1 MPRILC
7 RFAATALALAFS
19 TLAMA
24 LAFSTLAVA
33 QDFPSRPV
41 RVVVPYPP
49 GGPTDVIVRV
59 IANRLPET
67 LGQQVVVENRA
78 GASGMIGADLVAKSP
93 PDGYTLL
100 VNPSIHV
107 ILPSLVPK
115 MPFDAIKDFTH
126 ITLLVSVPLFLVV
139 NDSLPV
145 KNVRELIAYAKANP
159 GKLNFASASS
169 GSSSQL
175 AGEQFKLFA
184 GVEMQHI
191 PYKGSTPALTDVM
204 GGQVQMMFDSTPSAM
219 PFVKSGK
226 LRALAVTT
234 AKRTQAAPDIPSMA
248 ESGLPGFDHS
258 NWYGVWGPPGLSRD
272 VVNKL
277 SVAIAATMQRKDVR
291 DRLVDLGAD
300 PVDGVSPAQFEAYA
314 QSELARFAKIV
325 KQAGVKM
332 E

>member
-1 MPRILC
+1 MLRRIFTLVVV
-7 RFAATALALAFS
+7 FAATFS
-19 TLAMA
+19 TLVA
-24 LAFSTLAVA
+24 A
-33 QDFPSRPV
+33 QDYPNRPV

-59 IANRLPET
+59 VANRLTEA

-78 GASGMIGADLVAKSP
+78 GASGMIGADLVAKAP

-115 MPFDAIKDFTH
+115 MAYDAIKDFTH

-139 NDSLPV
+139 NNSLPV
-145 KNVRELIAYAKANP
+145 RNVRDLIAYAKANP

-175 AGEQFKLFA
+175 AGEQFKLLA
-184 GVEMQHI
+184 GVDMQHI

-204 GGQVQMMFDSTPSAM
+204 GGQVHMMFDSTPSAM

-234 AKRTQAAPDIPSMA
+234 AKRTGAAPDIPSMA
-248 ESGLPGFDHS
+248 ESGLAGFDHS
-258 NWYGVWGPPGLSRD
+258 NWYGVWGPPGLPPEI
-272 VVNKL
+272 VGKL
-277 SVAIAATMQRKDVR
+277 SAAIATTMQKKDVR

-300 PVDGVSPAQFEAYA
+300 PVDGVTPAQFEAYA
-314 QSELARFAKIV
+314 RSELERFAKIE

-332 E
+332 

>member
-1 MPRILC
+1 MQQLLSKL
-7 RFAATALALAFS
+7 ALTALAVAFS
-19 TLAMA
+19 MP
-24 LAFSTLAVA
+24 AVA
-33 QDFPSRPV
+33 QDYPLRPV
-41 RVVVPYPP
+41 RVIVPYPP

-59 IANRLPET
+59 VANRLTES
-67 LGQQVVVENRA
+67 LGQQVIVENRA
-78 GASGMIGADLVAKSP
+78 GASGMIGAELVAKAP

-115 MPFDAIKDFTH
+115 MAYDAIRDFTH

-139 NDSLPV
+139 NNSLPV
-145 KNVRELIAYAKANP
+145 RNVQDLIAYAKANP

-184 GVEMQHI
+184 GVQMQHI

-234 AKRTQAAPDIPSMA
+234 AKRTGAAPDIPSMA

-258 NWYGVWGPPGLSRD
+258 NWYGVWGPPGLPRD

-277 SVAIAATMQRKDVR
+277 STAIAATMQKKDVR

>member
-1 MPRILC
+1 MIHYREIAMSKAFVRLLV
-7 RFAATALALAFS
+7 AVLALVAS
-19 TLAMA
+19 PLA
-24 LAFSTLAVA
+24 SA
-33 QDFPSRPV
+33 QEYPSRPV

-59 IANRLPET
+59 IANRLTES
-67 LGQQVVVENRA
+67 LGQPVVVENRA
-78 GASGMIGADLVAKSP
+78 GASGMIGAELVSKAP

-107 ILPSLVPK
+107 ILPSLVAK
-115 MPFDAIKDFTH
+115 MPFDAIKDFSH

-139 NDSLPV
+139 NNSLPV
-145 KNVRELIAYAKANP
+145 RNVRELIAYAKANP
-159 GKLNFASASS
+159 GKLNFASSSS

-234 AKRTQAAPDIPSMA
+234 AKRTGAAPDIPSMA
-248 ESGLPGFDHS
+248 EAGLPGFDHS
-258 NWYGVWGPPGLSRD
+258 NWYGVWGPPGLPRD
-272 VVNKL
+272 VVNKVSAAL
-277 SVAIAATMQRKDVR
+277 AATMQKKDVR
-291 DRLVDLGAD
+291 DRLIDLGAD
-300 PVDGVSPAQFEAYA
+300 PVDGVTPAQFEAYA

-325 KQAGVKM
+325 KQGGVKI

>member
-1 MPRILC
+1 MPQMLC
-7 RFAATALALAFS
+7 RLAATVLALAFPM
-19 TLAMA
+19 LAMA
-24 LAFSTLAVA
+24 
-33 QDFPSRPV
+33 QDYPSRPV
-41 RVVVPYPP
+41 RIVVPYPP

-59 IANRLPET
+59 VGNRLSES
-67 LGQQVVVENRA
+67 LGQPVVIENRA
-78 GASGMIGADLVAKSP
+78 GASGMIGAELVAKAQ

-107 ILPSLVPK
+107 ILPSLVQK
-115 MPFDAIKDFTH
+115 MAYDAIKDFTH

-139 NDSLPV
+139 NNALPV
-145 KNVRELIAYAKANP
+145 RNVRDLIAYAKANP
-159 GKLNFASASS
+159 GKLNFASSSS

-175 AGEQFKLFA
+175 AGEQFKLLA
-184 GVEMQHI
+184 GVDMQHV

-204 GGQVQMMFDSTPSAM
+204 SGQVHMMFDSTPSAM

-234 AKRTQAAPDIPSMA
+234 AKRTGAAPDIPSMA
-248 ESGLPGFDHS
+248 ESGLAGFDHS
-258 NWYGVWGPPGLSRD
+258 NWYGVWGPPGMPRE

-277 SVAIAATMQRKDVR
+277 SAAIATTMQKKDVR

-314 QSELARFAKIV
+314 KSELERFAKIV

-332 E
+332 

>member
-1 MPRILC
+1 MHCMLSRLV
-7 RFAATALALAFS
+7 ALALAMAFS
-19 TLAMA
+19 A
-24 LAFSTLAVA
+24 LAAA
-33 QDFPSRPV
+33 QDYPSRPV
-41 RVVVPYPP
+41 RVIAPYPP

-59 IANRLPET
+59 VANRLSES
-67 LGQQVVVENRA
+67 LGQPVVVENRA
-78 GASGMIGADLVAKSP
+78 GASGMIGAELVAKAP

-115 MPFDAIKDFTH
+115 MAYDAIRDFTH

-139 NDSLPV
+139 NNSLPV
-145 KNVRELIAYAKANP
+145 RSVQDLIAYAKANP

-175 AGEQFKLFA
+175 AGEQFKLLA
-184 GVEMQHI
+184 GVQMQHI

-204 GGQVQMMFDSTPSAM
+204 GGQVQMMFDSTPSAI

-234 AKRTQAAPDIPSMA
+234 AKRTGAAPDIPSMA

-258 NWYGVWGPPGLSRD
+258 NWYGVWGPPAMPREI
-272 VVNKL
+272 VNKL
-277 SVAIAATMQRKDVR
+277 TLAIATTMQKKEVR
-291 DRLVDLGAD
+291 DKLVELGAD
-300 PVDGVSPAQFEAYA
+300 PVDAVTPAQFEAYA
-314 QSELARFAKIV
+314 QSELARFARIV

>member
-1 MPRILC
+1 MPNAYLRWVVLALSL
-7 RFAATALALAFS
+7 AACALAS
-19 TLAMA
+19 
-24 LAFSTLAVA
+24 A
-33 QDFPSRPV
+33 QDYPSRPV

-59 IANRLPET
+59 VGNRLSES
-67 LGQQVVVENRA
+67 LGQPVVIENRA
-78 GASGMIGADLVAKSP
+78 GASGMIGAELVARAA

-107 ILPSLVPK
+107 ILPSLVAK

-126 ITLLVSVPLFLVV
+126 VTLLVSVPLFLVV
-139 NDSLPV
+139 NNSLPV
-145 KNVRELIAYAKANP
+145 KNVKDLIAYAKANP
-159 GKLNFASASS
+159 GKLNFASSS
-169 GSSSQL
+169 GGSSSQL

-248 ESGLPGFDHS
+248 EAGLPGFDHS
-258 NWYGVWGPPGLSRD
+258 NWYGVWGPQGMPRE
-272 VVNKL
+272 VVAKL
-277 SVAIAATMQRKDVR
+277 STAIAATMQKKDVR

-325 KQAGVKM
+325 KQAGVKI

>member
-1 MPRILC
+1 MPQMPC
-7 RFAATALALAFS
+7 RLAAAALALAFS
-19 TLAMA
+19 L
-24 LAFSTLAVA
+24 LAVA
-33 QDFPSRPV
+33 QEYPARPV
-41 RVVVPYPP
+41 RIVVPYPP

-59 IANRLPET
+59 VGNRLSES
-67 LGQQVVVENRA
+67 LGQPVVIENRA
-78 GASGMIGADLVAKSP
+78 GASGMIGADLVAKAQ

-115 MPFDAIKDFTH
+115 MAYDAIKDFTH
-126 ITLLVSVPLFLVV
+126 LTLLVSVPLFLVV
-139 NDSLPV
+139 NNDLPV
-145 KNVRELIAYAKANP
+145 RNVRELVAYAKANP

-175 AGEQFKLFA
+175 AGEQFKLLA
-184 GVEMQHI
+184 GVDMQHI

-219 PFVKSGK
+219 PYVKGGK

-234 AKRTQAAPDIPSMA
+234 AKRTGAAPDIPSMA

-258 NWYGVWGPPGLSRD
+258 TWYGVWGPPGLPRE

-277 SVAIAATMQRKDVR
+277 SAAIASTMQKKDVR

-300 PVDGVSPAQFEAYA
+300 PVDGVTPAQFEAYA
-314 QSELARFAKIV
+314 KSELERFAKIV

-332 E
+332 Q

>member
-1 MPRILC
+1 MLSRISRLVPAVL
-7 RFAATALALAFS
+7 AAVLAAVFVASFPTPALA
-19 TLAMA
+19 
-24 LAFSTLAVA
+24 
-33 QDFPSRPV
+33 QDYPNRPV
-41 RVVVPYPP
+41 RVIVPYPP

-59 IANRLPET
+59 VANRLTES
-67 LGQQVVVENRA
+67 LGQPVVVENRA
-78 GASGMIGADLVAKSP
+78 GASGMIGAELVAKAP

-115 MPFDAIKDFTH
+115 MAYDAIKDFTH

-139 NDSLPV
+139 NNALPV
-145 KNVRELIAYAKANP
+145 RNVQDLIAYAKANP
-159 GKLNFASASS
+159 GKLNFASSSS

-175 AGEQFKLFA
+175 AGEQFKLYA
-184 GVEMQHI
+184 GVQMQHI

-234 AKRTQAAPDIPSMA
+234 AKRTGAAPDIPSMA

-258 NWYGVWGPPGLSRD
+258 NWYGVWGPPGLPRE
-272 VVNKL
+272 VINKL
-277 SVAIAATMQRKDVR
+277 SAALAATMQKKDVR

-332 E
+332 Q

>member
-1 MPRILC
+1 MPQMPC
-7 RFAATALALAFS
+7 RLAAAALALAFS
-19 TLAMA
+19 L
-24 LAFSTLAVA
+24 LAVA
-33 QDFPSRPV
+33 QEYPARPV
-41 RVVVPYPP
+41 RIVVPYPP

-59 IANRLPET
+59 VGNRLSES
-67 LGQQVVVENRA
+67 LGQPVVIENRA
-78 GASGMIGADLVAKSP
+78 GASGMIGADLVAKAQ

-115 MPFDAIKDFTH
+115 MAYDAIKDFTH
-126 ITLLVSVPLFLVV
+126 LTLLVSVPLFLVV
-139 NDSLPV
+139 NNDLPV
-145 KNVRELIAYAKANP
+145 RNVRELVAYAKANP

-175 AGEQFKLFA
+175 AGEQFKLLA
-184 GVEMQHI
+184 GVDMQHI

-219 PFVKSGK
+219 PYVKGGK

-234 AKRTQAAPDIPSMA
+234 AKRTGAAPDIPSMA

-258 NWYGVWGPPGLSRD
+258 NWYGVWGPPGLPRE

-277 SVAIAATMQRKDVR
+277 SAAIASTMQKKDVR

-300 PVDGVSPAQFEAYA
+300 PVDGVTPAQFEAYA
-314 QSELARFAKIV
+314 KSELERFAKIV

-332 E
+332 Q

>member
-1 MPRILC
+1 MS
-7 RFAATALALAFS
+7 RFPESYISSTFRRWVVVVLALAAS
-19 TLAMA
+19 SLAW
-24 LAFSTLAVA
+24 A
-33 QDFPSRPV
+33 QDYPAKPV

-59 IANRLPET
+59 IANRLTES
-67 LGQQVVVENRA
+67 LGQPVVVENRA
-78 GASGMIGADLVAKSP
+78 GASGMIGAELVAKAA

-115 MPFDAIKDFTH
+115 MAYDAIKDFTH

-139 NDSLPV
+139 NNSLPV
-145 KNVRELIAYAKANP
+145 WSVQDLIAYAKANP

-184 GVEMQHI
+184 GVLMQHI

-258 NWYGVWGPPGLSRD
+258 NWYGVWGPPGMPREIL
-272 VVNKL
+272 NKL
-277 SVAIAATMQRKDVR
+277 TVAIAATMQRKDVR
-291 DRLVDLGAD
+291 DRLIELGAD
-300 PVDGVSPAQFEAYA
+300 PVDGVTPAQFEAYA

>member
-1 MPRILC
+1 MEKIMSG
-7 RFAATALALAFS
+7 RFTRLLATALAL
-19 TLAMA
+19 MA
-24 LAFSTLAVA
+24 VSAASA
-33 QDFPSRPV
+33 QDFPSKPV
-41 RVVVPYPP
+41 RIVVPYPP

-59 IANRLPET
+59 IGNRLTES
-67 LGQQVVVENRA
+67 LGQQVVIENKA
-78 GASGMIGADLVAKSP
+78 GASGMIGAELVSKSP

-139 NDSLPV
+139 NNNLPV
-145 KNVRELIAYAKANP
+145 KNVKDLITYAKANP
-159 GKLNFASASS
+159 GKLNFASSSS

-175 AGEQFKLFA
+175 AGEQFKLLA

-191 PYKGSTPALTDVM
+191 PYKGSTPALTDIM

-234 AKRTQAAPDIPSMA
+234 AKRTGAAPEIPSMA
-248 ESGLPGFDHS
+248 ESGPAG
-258 NWYGVWGPPGLSRD
+258 
-272 VVNKL
+272 
-277 SVAIAATMQRKDVR
+277 AAQR
-291 DRLVDLGAD
+291 DREQAD
-300 PVDGVSPAQFEAYA
+300 CGNRRHHAKERCARPACR
-314 QSELARFAKIV
+314 ARRRSR
-325 KQAGVKM
+325 
-332 E
+332 

>member
-1 MPRILC
+1 
-7 RFAATALALAFS
+7 
-19 TLAMA
+19 
-24 LAFSTLAVA
+24 
-33 QDFPSRPV
+33 
-41 RVVVPYPP
+41 
-49 GGPTDVIVRV
+49 
-59 IANRLPET
+59 
-67 LGQQVVVENRA
+67 
-78 GASGMIGADLVAKSP
+78 MIGAELVAKAA

-115 MPFDAIKDFTH
+115 MQYDAIKDFSH

-139 NDSLPV
+139 NNALPV
-145 KNVRELIAYAKANP
+145 KNVQDLIAYAKANP
-159 GKLNFASASS
+159 GKLNFASSS
-169 GSSSQL
+169 GGSSSQL

-184 GVEMQHI
+184 GVQMQHI

-234 AKRTQAAPDIPSMA
+234 AKRTMAAPDIPSMA

-258 NWYGVWGPPGLSRD
+258 NWYGVWGPPGLPRD
-272 VVNKL
+272 IVNKL
-277 SVAIAATMQRKDVR
+277 TVAIGATMQKKDVR

-314 QSELARFAKIV
+314 QSELARFARIV

>member
-1 MPRILC
+1 MPNVFLRLVVLALSL
-7 RFAATALALAFS
+7 AACALAA
-19 TLAMA
+19 
-24 LAFSTLAVA
+24 A
-33 QDFPSRPV
+33 QDYPSRPV
-41 RVVVPYPP
+41 RIIVPYPP

-59 IANRLPET
+59 VGNRLSES
-67 LGQQVVVENRA
+67 LGQPVIIENRA
-78 GASGMIGADLVAKSP
+78 GASGMIGAELVAKAA

-107 ILPSLVPK
+107 ILPSLVAK

-126 ITLLVSVPLFLVV
+126 VTLLVSVPLFLVV
-139 NDSLPV
+139 NNSLPV
-145 KNVRELIAYAKANP
+145 KNVKDLIAYAKANP
-159 GKLNFASASS
+159 GKLNFASSS
-169 GSSSQL
+169 GGSSSQL

-204 GGQVQMMFDSTPSAM
+204 GGQVQMMFVSTPSAM

-248 ESGLPGFDHS
+248 EAGLPGFDHS
-258 NWYGVWGPPGLSRD
+258 NWYGVWGPQGMPRE
-272 VVNKL
+272 VVAKL
-277 SVAIAATMQRKDVR
+277 SAAIAATMQKKDVR
-291 DRLVDLGAD
+291 DKLVELGAD

-325 KQAGVKM
+325 KQAGVKL

>member
-1 MPRILC
+1 MTRLLSTL
-7 RFAATALALAFS
+7 AATALALAFS
-19 TLAMA
+19 MP
-24 LAFSTLAVA
+24 AVA
-33 QDFPSRPV
+33 QDYPSRPV
-41 RVVVPYPP
+41 RVIVPYPP

-59 IANRLPET
+59 VANRLTES
-67 LGQQVVVENRA
+67 LGQQVIVENRA
-78 GASGMIGADLVAKSP
+78 GASGMIGAELVAKAP

-115 MPFDAIKDFTH
+115 MAYDAIKDFTH

-139 NDSLPV
+139 NNSLPV
-145 KNVRELIAYAKANP
+145 RNVQDLIAYAKANP

-184 GVEMQHI
+184 GVQMQHI

-234 AKRTQAAPDIPSMA
+234 AKRTGAAPDIPSMA

-258 NWYGVWGPPGLSRD
+258 NWYGVWGPPGLPRD

-277 SVAIAATMQRKDVR
+277 STAIAATMQKKDVR

>member
-1 MPRILC
+1 MSYFLEKFMSNV
-7 RFAATALALAFS
+7 FARAVLVVLALGAAQI
-19 TLAMA
+19 AMA
-24 LAFSTLAVA
+24 
-33 QDFPSRPV
+33 QDYPSKPV
-41 RVVVPYPP
+41 RIVVPYPP

-59 IANRLPET
+59 IANRLTET
-67 LGQQVVVENRA
+67 LGQSVVVENRA
-78 GASGMIGADLVAKSP
+78 GASGMIGAELVAKAA

-107 ILPSLVPK
+107 ILPSLIPK

-139 NDSLPV
+139 NNSLPV
-145 KNVRELIAYAKANP
+145 KNVRDLIAYAKANP
-159 GKLNFASASS
+159 GKLNFASSSS

-204 GGQVQMMFDSTPSAM
+204 GGQVQMMFDSTPSAL

-258 NWYGVWGPPGLSRD
+258 NWYGVWGPPGMPREI
-272 VVNKL
+272 VNKL
-277 SVAIAATMQRKDVR
+277 TAAIAATMQKKDVR
-291 DRLVDLGAD
+291 DRLVELGAD
-300 PVDGVSPAQFEAYA
+300 PVDGVTPAQFEAYA

>member
-1 MPRILC
+1 MPQMLC
-7 RFAATALALAFS
+7 RLAATVLALAFP
-19 TLAMA
+19 M
-24 LAFSTLAVA
+24 LAVA
-33 QDFPSRPV
+33 QDYPSRPV
-41 RVVVPYPP
+41 RIVVPYPP

-59 IANRLPET
+59 VGNRLSES
-67 LGQQVVVENRA
+67 LGQAVVIENRA
-78 GASGMIGADLVAKSP
+78 GASGMIGAELVANAQ

-107 ILPSLVPK
+107 ILPSLVQK
-115 MPFDAIKDFTH
+115 MAYDAIKDFTH

-139 NDSLPV
+139 NNALPV
-145 KNVRELIAYAKANP
+145 RNVRDLIAYAKANP
-159 GKLNFASASS
+159 GKLNFASSSS

-175 AGEQFKLFA
+175 AGEQFKLLA
-184 GVEMQHI
+184 GVDMQHV

-204 GGQVQMMFDSTPSAM
+204 SGQVHMMFDSTPSAM

-234 AKRTQAAPDIPSMA
+234 AKRTGAAPDIPSMA
-248 ESGLPGFDHS
+248 ESGLAGFDHS
-258 NWYGVWGPPGLSRD
+258 NWYGVWGPPGMPREVS
-272 VVNKL
+272 NKL
-277 SVAIAATMQRKDVR
+277 SAAIATTMQKKDVR

-314 QSELARFAKIV
+314 KSELERFAKIV

-332 E
+332 

>member
-1 MPRILC
+1 MQRRISLL
-7 RFAATALALAFS
+7 AAVFVATFS
-19 TLAMA
+19 TL
-24 LAFSTLAVA
+24 VA
-33 QDFPSRPV
+33 GQDYPNRPV

-59 IANRLPET
+59 VANRLTEA
-67 LGQQVVVENRA
+67 LGQPVVVENRA
-78 GASGMIGADLVAKSP
+78 GASGMIGADLVAKAP
-93 PDGYTLL
+93 PDGHTLL

-115 MPFDAIKDFTH
+115 MAYDAIKDFTH

-139 NDSLPV
+139 NNSLPV
-145 KNVRELIAYAKANP
+145 RNVRDLVAYAKANP

-175 AGEQFKLFA
+175 AGEQFKLLA
-184 GVEMQHI
+184 GVDMQHI

-204 GGQVQMMFDSTPSAM
+204 GGQVHMMFDSTPSAM

-234 AKRTQAAPDIPSMA
+234 AKRTGAAPDIPSMA
-248 ESGLPGFDHS
+248 ESGLAGFDHS
-258 NWYGVWGPPGLSRD
+258 NWYGVWGPPGLPPE

-277 SVAIAATMQRKDVR
+277 SAAISATMQKKDVR

-300 PVDGVSPAQFEAYA
+300 PVDGVTPAQFEAYA
-314 QSELARFAKIV
+314 RSELERFAKIV

-332 E
+332 

>member
-1 MPRILC
+1 MPNVFLRLVVLALSL
-7 RFAATALALAFS
+7 AACALAA
-19 TLAMA
+19 
-24 LAFSTLAVA
+24 A
-33 QDFPSRPV
+33 QDYPSRPV
-41 RVVVPYPP
+41 RIIVPYPP

-59 IANRLPET
+59 VGNRLSES
-67 LGQQVVVENRA
+67 LGQPVIIENRA
-78 GASGMIGADLVAKSP
+78 GASGMIGAELVAKAA

-107 ILPSLVPK
+107 ILPSLVAK

-139 NDSLPV
+139 NNALPV
-145 KNVRELIAYAKANP
+145 KNVKDLIAYAKANP
-159 GKLNFASASS
+159 GKLNFASSS
-169 GSSSQL
+169 GGSSSQL

-219 PFVKSGK
+219 PFVKSGR

-234 AKRTQAAPDIPSMA
+234 AKRTLAAPDIPSMA
-248 ESGLPGFDHS
+248 EAGLPGFDHS
-258 NWYGVWGPPGLSRD
+258 NWYGVWGPQGMPRE
-272 VVNKL
+272 VVAKL
-277 SVAIAATMQRKDVR
+277 SAAIAATMQKKDVR
-291 DRLVDLGAD
+291 DKLVELGAD

-325 KQAGVKM
+325 KQAGVKL

>member
-1 MPRILC
+1 MTRLLSTL
-7 RFAATALALAFS
+7 AATALALAFS
-19 TLAMA
+19 MP
-24 LAFSTLAVA
+24 AVA
-33 QDFPSRPV
+33 QDYPSRPV
-41 RVVVPYPP
+41 RVIVPYPP

-59 IANRLPET
+59 VANRLTES
-67 LGQQVVVENRA
+67 LGQQVIVENRA
-78 GASGMIGADLVAKSP
+78 GASGMIGAELVAKAP

-115 MPFDAIKDFTH
+115 MAYDAIKDFTH

-139 NDSLPV
+139 NNSLPV
-145 KNVRELIAYAKANP
+145 RNVQDLIAYAKANP

-184 GVEMQHI
+184 GVQMQHI

-234 AKRTQAAPDIPSMA
+234 AKRTGAAPDIPSMA

-258 NWYGVWGPPGLSRD
+258 NWYGVWGPPGLPRD

-277 SVAIAATMQRKDVR
+277 SSALAATMQKKDVR

>member
-1 MPRILC
+1 MSSALIRSVVVGILVLAAAS
-7 RFAATALALAFS
+7 FAS
-19 TLAMA
+19 
-24 LAFSTLAVA
+24 A
-33 QDFPSRPV
+33 QDYPARPV
-41 RVVVPYPP
+41 RIIVPYPP

-59 IANRLPET
+59 IANRLTES
-67 LGQQVVVENRA
+67 LGQPVVVENRA
-78 GASGMIGADLVAKSP
+78 GASGMIGAELVAKAP

-107 ILPSLVPK
+107 ILPSLIPK
-115 MPFDAIKDFTH
+115 MAYDAIKDFTH

-139 NDSLPV
+139 NNSLPV
-145 KNVRELIAYAKANP
+145 KNVQDLIAYAKANP

-184 GVEMQHI
+184 GVQMQHI

-258 NWYGVWGPPGLSRD
+258 NWYGVWAPPGLPRD

-277 SVAIAATMQRKDVR
+277 STAIAATMQKKDVR

>member
-1 MPRILC
+1 MSGFPERSMSSEF
-7 RFAATALALAFS
+7 RRWVVAALTIAASSLAW
-19 TLAMA
+19 
-24 LAFSTLAVA
+24 A
-33 QDFPSRPV
+33 QDYPAKPV

-59 IANRLPET
+59 VANRLSES
-67 LGQQVVVENRA
+67 LGQPVVVENRA
-78 GASGMIGADLVAKSP
+78 GASGMIGAELVAKAP

-115 MPFDAIKDFTH
+115 MAYDAIKDFTH

-139 NDSLPV
+139 NNSLPV
-145 KNVRELIAYAKANP
+145 RSVQDLIAYAKANP

-184 GVEMQHI
+184 GVQMQHI

-234 AKRTQAAPDIPSMA
+234 AKRT
-248 ESGLPGFDHS
+248 
-258 NWYGVWGPPGLSRD
+258 GPRPTS
-272 VVNKL
+272 
-277 SVAIAATMQRKDVR
+277 
-291 DRLVDLGAD
+291 
-300 PVDGVSPAQFEAYA
+300 PPWPSPACRGSTTATGTA
-314 QSELARFAKIV
+314 SGARP
-325 KQAGVKM
+325 GCRGM
-332 E
+332 S

>member
-1 MPRILC
+1 MSAFPERSMSSAFRRRVVVVLVL
-7 RFAATALALAFS
+7 AASSLAWG
-19 TLAMA
+19 
-24 LAFSTLAVA
+24 
-33 QDFPSRPV
+33 QDYPAKPV

-59 IANRLPET
+59 IANGLTES
-67 LGQQVVVENRA
+67 LGQPVIVENRA
-78 GASGMIGADLVAKSP
+78 GASGMIGAELVAKAP
-93 PDGYTLL
+93 PDG
-100 VNPSIHV
+100 VN
-107 ILPSLVPK
+107 
-115 MPFDAIKDFTH
+115 
-126 ITLLVSVPLFLVV
+126 
-139 NDSLPV
+139 NSLPV
-145 KNVRELIAYAKANP
+145 RSVQDLIAYAKANP

-258 NWYGVWGPPGLSRD
+258 NWYGVWGPPGLPRE
-272 VVNKL
+272 VVAKL
-277 SVAIAATMQRKDVR
+277 GVAIAATMQKKDVR
-291 DRLVDLGAD
+291 DRLVELGAD
-300 PVDGVSPAQFEAYA
+300 PVDGVTPAQFEAYA
-314 QSELARFAKIV
+314 QSELARFARVV

>member
-1 MPRILC
+1 MPTWVLRLVL
-7 RFAATALALAFS
+7 LALAFMAS
-19 TLAMA
+19 PLA
-24 LAFSTLAVA
+24 TA
-33 QDFPSRPV
+33 QAYPTRPV
-41 RVVVPYPP
+41 RIVVPYPP

-59 IANRLPET
+59 IGNRLTET
-67 LGQQVVVENRA
+67 LGQPVVIENRA
-78 GASGMIGADLVAKSP
+78 GASGMIGAELVAKAP

-115 MPFDAIKDFTH
+115 MAFDAIKDFTH

-139 NDSLPV
+139 NNALPV
-145 KNVRELIAYAKANP
+145 KNVQDLIAYAKTNP

-175 AGEQFKLFA
+175 AGEQFKLYA
-184 GVEMQHI
+184 GVQMQHI

-234 AKRTQAAPDIPSMA
+234 AKRTMAAPDIPSMA

-258 NWYGVWGPPGLSRD
+258 NWYGVWGPPGLPREIL
-272 VVNKL
+272 NKL
-277 SVAIAATMQRKDVR
+277 TAAIATTMQRKDVR

-300 PVDGVSPAQFEAYA
+300 PVDGVTPEQFEVYA

>member
-1 MPRILC
+1 MTRLLSTL
-7 RFAATALALAFS
+7 AALAVAFS
-19 TLAMA
+19 TA
-24 LAFSTLAVA
+24 TVA
-33 QDFPSRPV
+33 QEYPSRPV
-41 RVVVPYPP
+41 RVIVPYPP

-59 IANRLPET
+59 VANRLSES

-78 GASGMIGADLVAKSP
+78 GASGMIGAELVAKAP

-115 MPFDAIKDFTH
+115 MAYDAIKDFTH

-139 NDSLPV
+139 NNSLPV
-145 KNVRELIAYAKANP
+145 RNVQDLIAYAKANP

-184 GVEMQHI
+184 GVQMQHI

-234 AKRTQAAPDIPSMA
+234 AKRTGAAPDIPSMA

-258 NWYGVWGPPGLSRD
+258 NWYGVWGPPGLPRE

-277 SVAIAATMQRKDVR
+277 STAIAATMQKKDVR

-300 PVDGVSPAQFEAYA
+300 PVEGVSPAQFEAYA

>member
-1 MPRILC
+1 MTYPCTRTIL
-7 RFAATALALAFS
+7 A
-19 TLAMA
+19 AMA
-24 LAFSTLAVA
+24 LAASAFASA
-33 QDFPSRPV
+33 QDYPSRPV
-41 RVVVPYPP
+41 RIVVPYPP

-59 IANRLPET
+59 VGNRLSES
-67 LGQQVVVENRA
+67 LGQPVVIENRA
-78 GASGMIGADLVAKSP
+78 GASGMIGAELVAKAP

-115 MPFDAIKDFTH
+115 MQYDAIKDFTH

-139 NDSLPV
+139 NNSLPV
-145 KNVRELIAYAKANP
+145 KNVQDLIAYAKANP
-159 GKLNFASASS
+159 GKLNFASASG

-184 GVEMQHI
+184 GVQMQHI

-234 AKRTQAAPDIPSMA
+234 AKRTMAAPDIPSMA

-258 NWYGVWGPPGLSRD
+258 NWYGVWGPSGLPRE
-272 VVNKL
+272 VVTKL
-277 SVAIAATMQRKDVR
+277 SAAIAATMQKKEVR
-291 DRLVDLGAD
+291 DRLIDLGAD
-300 PVDGVSPAQFEAYA
+300 PVDGISPSQFEAYA

-325 KQAGVKM
+325 KQAGVKL

>member
-1 MPRILC
+1 MSSAFRRRVVVVLVL
-7 RFAATALALAFS
+7 AASSLAWG
-19 TLAMA
+19 
-24 LAFSTLAVA
+24 
-33 QDFPSRPV
+33 QDYPAKPV

-59 IANRLPET
+59 IANGLTES
-67 LGQQVVVENRA
+67 LGQPVIVENRA
-78 GASGMIGADLVAKSP
+78 GASGMIGAELVAKAP
-93 PDGYTLL
+93 PDG
-100 VNPSIHV
+100 VN
-107 ILPSLVPK
+107 
-115 MPFDAIKDFTH
+115 
-126 ITLLVSVPLFLVV
+126 
-139 NDSLPV
+139 NSLPV
-145 KNVRELIAYAKANP
+145 RSVQDLIAYAKANP

-258 NWYGVWGPPGLSRD
+258 NWYGVWGPPGMPREIVS
-272 VVNKL
+272 KL
-277 SVAIAATMQRKDVR
+277 TVAIAATMQKKDVR
-291 DRLVDLGAD
+291 DRLVELGAD
-300 PVDGVSPAQFEAYA
+300 PVDGVTPAQFEAYA
-314 QSELARFAKIV
+314 QSELARFARVV

>member
-1 MPRILC
+1 MSHACLRLVL
-7 RFAATALALAFS
+7 AVLALFAS
-19 TLAMA
+19 
-24 LAFSTLAVA
+24 AVA
-33 QDFPSRPV
+33 PAQDYPSRPV
-41 RVVVPYPP
+41 RIVVPYPP

-59 IANRLPET
+59 VGNRLGES
-67 LGQQVVVENRA
+67 LGQPVVLENRA
-78 GASGMIGADLVAKSP
+78 GASGMIGAALVAKAP

-107 ILPSLVPK
+107 ILPNLVPK
-115 MPFDAIKDFTH
+115 MQYDAIKDFTH

-139 NDSLPV
+139 NNSLPV
-145 KNVRELIAYAKANP
+145 KNVQDLVAYAKANP

-175 AGEQFKLFA
+175 AGEQFKLYA
-184 GVEMQHI
+184 GVQMQHI

-234 AKRTQAAPDIPSMA
+234 ANRTQAAPDIPSMA

-258 NWYGVWGPPGLSRD
+258 NWYGVWGPPGLPRE
-272 VVNKL
+272 VVSKL
-277 SVAIAATMQRKDVR
+277 GAAIAATMQKKDVR